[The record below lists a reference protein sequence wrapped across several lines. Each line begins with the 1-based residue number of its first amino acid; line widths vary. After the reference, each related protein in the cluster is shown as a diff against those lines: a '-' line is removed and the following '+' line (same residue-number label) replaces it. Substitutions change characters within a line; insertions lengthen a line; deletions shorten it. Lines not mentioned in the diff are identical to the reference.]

1 MKVAEIGAEMGKRV
15 GRSVG
20 ESVSSRSTPGNH
32 RLGSPRAPIYRRRG
46 LQRQIISAELSR
58 PSPPPTQ
65 IASIPVWT
73 NPSVQKTKGGDG
85 GSGGGGAAIFTLP
98 LWLFAAGSAWW
109 RSGSLTSQS
118 LRGWRALWGWT
129 VTEKGNLSRKFW
141 FRTIWTWGFS
151 YSWWLSVLYL
161 CRKGED
167 VKIQVILKW
176 KLRQNAT

>member
-32 RLGSPRAPIYRRRG
+32 RLGSPRATVYRKRG

-58 PSPPPTQ
+58 LSPPPTQ
-65 IASIPVWT
+65 IASLPVWT

-98 LWLFAAGSAWW
+98 LWLYAAGSAWW
-109 RSGSLTSQS
+109 LSGSLTSQS
-118 LRGWRALWGWT
+118 LRGLKST
-129 VTEKGNLSRKFW
+129 VRLNCDWKGKSESQILISHDLDVGVF
-141 FRTIWTWGFS
+141 IQ
-151 YSWWLSVLYL
+151 LVIISVISVQEGRR
-161 CRKGED
+161 C
-167 VKIQVILKW
+167 
-176 KLRQNAT
+176 

>member
-1 MKVAEIGAEMGKRV
+1 MGKRV

-20 ESVSSRSTPGNH
+20 ESVSSRSTSGNH

-65 IASIPVWT
+65 IASLPVWT

-98 LWLFAAGSAWW
+98 LWLYAAGSAWW
-109 RSGSLTSQS
+109 LSGSLTSQS
-118 LRGWRALWGWT
+118 LRGLKST
-129 VTEKGNLSRKFW
+129 VRLNCDWKGKSESQILISHDLDVGVF
-141 FRTIWTWGFS
+141 IQ
-151 YSWWLSVLYL
+151 LVIISVISVQEGRR
-161 CRKGED
+161 C
-167 VKIQVILKW
+167 
-176 KLRQNAT
+176 

>member
-20 ESVSSRSTPGNH
+20 ESVSSRSTSGNH
-32 RLGSPRAPIYRRRG
+32 RLGSPRATVYRRRG

-58 PSPPPTQ
+58 LSPPPTQ
-65 IASIPVWT
+65 IASLPVWT

-118 LRGWRALWGWT
+118 LRGLKST
-129 VTEKGNLSRKFW
+129 VRLNCDWKGKSESQILISHDLDVGVF
-141 FRTIWTWGFS
+141 IQ
-151 YSWWLSVLYL
+151 LVIISVISVQEGRR
-161 CRKGED
+161 C
-167 VKIQVILKW
+167 
-176 KLRQNAT
+176 

>member
-32 RLGSPRAPIYRRRG
+32 RLGSPRATVYRKRG

-58 PSPPPTQ
+58 LSPPPTQ
-65 IASIPVWT
+65 IASLPVWT

-98 LWLFAAGSAWW
+98 LWLYAAGSAWW
-109 RSGSLTSQS
+109 LSGSLTSQS
-118 LRGWRALWGWT
+118 LRGLKST
-129 VTEKGNLSRKFW
+129 VRLNCDWKGKSESQILISHNLDVGVF
-141 FRTIWTWGFS
+141 IQ
-151 YSWWLSVLYL
+151 LVIISVISVQEGRR
-161 CRKGED
+161 C
-167 VKIQVILKW
+167 
-176 KLRQNAT
+176 